1 MAEAPLPFGY
11 PRHRFKPSDSFN
23 RYRLVFQKTEDLIF
37 LSHIDLIRS
46 LERLFRRA
54 DLPVR
59 LAGKF
64 HPMPRLI
71 VALAL
76 PLGVHGLREVLDVE
90 LTEPFT
96 PNEILSSLRSRSP
109 VGLHFLDCMK
119 VPGKASSRVVR
130 LGYRFA
136 VPQVRFEGVCERIRA
151 LPPDGPWQMQRSE
164 RRATLMPASGLMSI
178 AEDGLESN
186 NLEEWVERSTR
197 PGTNQAHVPVRYID
211 LREIIVSLELVD
223 GSLEAVLK
231 FGDGGTAKPE
241 EVLRLVDAEDLMTQG
256 ERIERFMLE
265 MAEISGLSES
275 APMAGVIPAEGEGL

>member
-1 MAEAPLPFGY
+1 MAEAPLPFGI
-11 PRHRFKPSDSFN
+11 PQHRFKPSESYN
-23 RYRLVFQKTEDLIF
+23 RYRLIFQKTEDLIF

-76 PLGVHGLREVLDVE
+76 PLGVHGLLEVLDVE
-90 LTEPFT
+90 LTDAFAPK
-96 PNEILSSLRSRSP
+96 EILTALRSRSP
-109 VGLHFLDCMK
+109 VGLHFLACLP

-136 VPQVRFEGVCERIRA
+136 VPLERRADICGRIRA
-151 LPPDGPWQMQRSE
+151 LPPDGPWHMQRSE
-164 RRATLMPASGLMSI
+164 RRATLMPASGFMSI

-186 NLEEWVERSTR
+186 NLEEWIGRTSK
-197 PGTNQAHVPVRYID
+197 PGTDRVDVSARVID
-211 LREIIVSLELVD
+211 LREIIESIELLN

-231 FGDGGTAKPE
+231 FGEGGTAKPE
-241 EVLRLVDAEDLMTQG
+241 EVLRLVEAEDLMTQG

-275 APMAGVIPAEGEGL
+275 APMAGVVPAEGEDS

>member
-11 PRHRFKPSDSFN
+11 PRHRFRPSDSFH
-23 RYRLVFQKTEDLIF
+23 RYRLIFQKTEDLIF

-90 LTEPFT
+90 LTEPF
-96 PNEILSSLRSRSP
+96 PPKEILSALRSKSP
-109 VGLHFLDCMK
+109 VGLHFLDCMT
-119 VPGKASSRVVR
+119 VSGKASSRVVR

-136 VPQVRFEGVCERIRA
+136 VPQGRRSGICENIRA
-151 LPPDGPWQMQRSE
+151 LSPDGPWQMQRSE

-186 NLEEWVERSTR
+186 NLEEWVGRSIR
-197 PGTNQAHVPVRYID
+197 PGANQAHAPVRFID
-211 LREIIVSLELVD
+211 LREIIESIELLD
-223 GSLEAVLK
+223 GSLEAVLR
-231 FGDGGTAKPE
+231 FGEGGTAKPE
-241 EVLRLVDAEDLMTQG
+241 EVLRLVEAEDLMTQG

-265 MAEISGLSES
+265 MAEISGPSES
-275 APMAGVIPAEGEGL
+275 APMAGVIPAEGEDI

>member
-11 PRHRFKPSDSFN
+11 PRHRFRPSDLFH

-76 PLGVHGLREVLDVE
+76 PLGVHGLREVLDIE
-90 LTEPFT
+90 LTESIAST
-96 PNEILSSLRSRSP
+96 EILESLRNRSP
-109 VGLHFLDCMK
+109 AGLHFLDCRPVQGK
-119 VPGKASSRVVR
+119 VSSRVVR

-136 VPQVRFEGVCERIRA
+136 VPPARVAEINKRISS
-151 LPPDGPWQMQRSE
+151 LPPDGPWEMQRSE
-164 RRATLMPASGLMSI
+164 RRATLMAASGLMSI
-178 AEDGLESN
+178 AEDGLETN
-186 NLEEWVERSTR
+186 NLEEWFGKSR
-197 PGTNQAHVPVRYID
+197 PGASSTNGPVRRID
-211 LREIIVSLELVD
+211 LRVIIESLGLVD
-223 GSLEAVLK
+223 GFLEAVLK
-231 FGDGGTAKPE
+231 FGEGGTAKPE
-241 EVLRLVDAEDLMTQG
+241 EVLRLVGAEDLMTQG

-265 MAEISGLSES
+265 MAEITRPSES
-275 APMAGVIPAEGEGL
+275 APLAGVVPAKGEDL